1 MECPLRTLVLTTPYT
16 DNRAVDGSTLVVA
29 GALVVGFAAIAAVVL
44 SIARVRRV
52 DASALRDDLRVELQ
66 AAQQGMQGQ
75 VELLARSVGELRT
88 DLSRSLGATEQQLA
102 TQAGS
107 THRTL
112 TDLSRQLGTL
122 GEQSQRIGDLAK
134 DIGSLQDLLR
144 APKARGGFGELLLER
159 LLHDA
164 LPAGAYEVQ
173 YTYKDGSRVDAIVRY
188 AGRIVPIDAKFPNE
202 TWNALANAVDEAE
215 RRTKKRA
222 FLQQVRRHIDAVGR
236 YVSPAD
242 GTIDFAVMYIPS
254 ESIYYDL
261 VLREEEGEPD
271 LRAYCAERKVIPASP
286 NTLLAYLQV
295 VALGVRGLAMR
306 ERTRELQQGVAA
318 VRREFERFVE
328 LHDQLGRHLE
338 NATKKFDETDRALS
352 RASSAIETLAQA
364 PIAAGGEQV
373 ALPLRMEPRPKVEDS

>member
-1 MECPLRTLVLTTPYT
+1 MECPLRTLVLTTPDT